1 MSTIQIDQLTFRYPG
16 ADMPVFDKLSLN
28 IDTNWRLGLIGRN
41 GRGKTTFMN
50 LLRGRLSGQGII
62 KR

>member
-16 ADMPVFDKLSLN
+16 ADAPVFDKLSLN
-28 IDTNWRLGLIGRN
+28 LDTTWRLGLIGRN

-50 LLRGRLSGQGII
+50 LLRG
-62 KR
+62 